1 MNYQQNFNVCLHFY
15 LFLNKIVIR
24 NKNKEEKIMSI
35 LHRFSLLVFLLLP
48 ASILNAAVEA
58 PESIKSKGNILFCT
72 ELAYPPWEMIDPS
85 TNEPDGFDVDMAS
98 ALSNGMGVESK
109 HIDIAFDGLIPAL
122 QAGQCDAIISGLA
135 NRESRREVVDFVDYA
150 VAGNTLITRGNS
162 LLSFNTLEDLSGK
175 KVAVA
180 SGSFLEEEL
189 VNVNNSLS
197 SSGKDK
203 MQIVALQKG
212 TDAFQQLLAGLA
224 DVYFGST
231 DQAGYYNMQ
240 NPGLVRIA
248 SPRLLTLNIGVA
260 TLHKDKDLHNAIKAS
275 FNEMIE
281 SGKYQE
287 ILDKWGFGQLT
298 VN

>member
-1 MNYQQNFNVCLHFY
+1 
-15 LFLNKIVIR
+15 
-24 NKNKEEKIMSI
+24 MSI

-109 HIDIAFDGLIPAL
+109 HIDIAFDGLIRAL

-135 NRESRREVVDFVDYA
+135 NRERRREVVDFVDYA

-212 TDAFQQLLAGLA
+212 TDAFQQLIAGLA